1 MCLKRFLT
9 LLLAL
14 ALAGM
19 AGAAT
24 NKVPDVAQETY
35 GPWKDCLVLRG
46 GKFHA
51 FQDTCTHS
59 GESLSKGNI
68 NYLGEVICPGHG
80 YCFSVNTG
88 REANERSRDLEMY
101 LIKEDESG
109 FYIGI

>member
-1 MCLKRFLT
+1 MKWVQIFPSATQARERLVENKPQLLIVHGKRI
-9 LLLAL
+9 
-14 ALAGM
+14 
-19 AGAAT
+19 
-24 NKVPDVAQETY
+24 
-35 GPWKDCLVLRG
+35 CLVLRG

-51 FQDTCTHS
+51 FQDTCPHS

-101 LIKEDESG
+101 LVKEDETG
-109 FYIGI
+109 FYLGI